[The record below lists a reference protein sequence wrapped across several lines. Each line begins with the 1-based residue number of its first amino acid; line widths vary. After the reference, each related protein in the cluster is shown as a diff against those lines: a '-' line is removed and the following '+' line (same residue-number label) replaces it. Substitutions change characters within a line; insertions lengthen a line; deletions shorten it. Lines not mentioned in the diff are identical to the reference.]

1 MPSGEKL
8 PSHLVSRLTDR
19 GGSASRA
26 EMLRWGTRPA
36 DLRRYLRGGLLVRTG
51 RGLYA
56 LPLRELDDY
65 WDRSRSQHLQ
75 AAAAYSSPAS
85 VLAYRTGSM
94 GWGLPVA
101 SIPERPELIRPPG
114 SSRPSGA
121 VTRHRKLRAD
131 ECCQHAGL
139 FITCMSRL
147 AVDLAL
153 ELRTPEALVTI
164 DAILRAGADVAQLLA
179 SLQARGP
186 VRNSRRA
193 RQTLAW
199 ADPYSE
205 SPLESWGR
213 GELLLHGVPRPE
225 CNLDLRSGGREIRP
239 DMLWLPLGI
248 AAEADGRGK
257 YDDPGALWREKRR
270 QEWMEN
276 TLGLSVLRFTY
287 TEVRDDP
294 AELAR
299 RWFRLAERKMADPW
313 VWPSGLKAKV
323 REG

>member
-8 PSHLVSRLTDR
+8 PSELVGRLMDR
-19 GGSASRA
+19 GSSVSRA
-26 EMLRWGTRPA
+26 EMLRWGTPAA
-36 DLRRYLRGGLLVRTG
+36 DLRRYLRSGLLVRTR

-56 LPLRELDDY
+56 LPLREFDDH
-65 WDRSRSQHLQ
+65 WDRLRSQHLQ
-75 AAAAYSSPAS
+75 AAAAYSAPAS
-85 VLAYRTGSM
+85 VLAFRTGSM
-94 GWGLPVA
+94 ALELPVA
-101 SIPERPELIRPPG
+101 SIPERPELIRRPG

-121 VTRHRKLRAD
+121 VTRHRRLRVD
-131 ECCQHAGL
+131 EIRHCAGL
-139 FITCMSRL
+139 FVTSKSRL

-153 ELRTPEALVTI
+153 ELRAPEALVTI
-164 DAILRAGADVAQLLA
+164 DAVLRAGADVAQLLA
-179 SLQARGP
+179 SLHARGP
-186 VRNSRRA
+186 VRHSRRA
-193 RQTLAW
+193 QQTLGW

-225 CNLDLRSGGREIRP
+225 CNLELRFGGREIRP

-257 YDDPGALWREKRR
+257 YDDHDALWREKRR

-287 TEVRDDP
+287 TEVRENP
-294 AELAR
+294 AELAS
-299 RWFRLAERKMADPW
+299 RWFRLADRKIADPW
-313 VWPSGLKAKV
+313 VWPAGLEVKV